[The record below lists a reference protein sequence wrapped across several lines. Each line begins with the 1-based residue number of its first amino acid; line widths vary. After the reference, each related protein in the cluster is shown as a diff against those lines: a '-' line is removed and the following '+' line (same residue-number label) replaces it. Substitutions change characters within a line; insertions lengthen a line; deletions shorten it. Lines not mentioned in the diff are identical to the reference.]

1 MDNMCSYQNC
11 TRKARYFMGWIDNNG
26 EKHWGMVCCKHDRL
40 LGRRNLRQLAGM
52 SVDEAIEFERY
63 PDGREATISS
73 T

>member
-1 MDNMCSYQNC
+1 
-11 TRKARYFMGWIDNNG
+11 MGWIDNNG
-26 EKHWGMVCCKHDRL
+26 EKHWGMVCSKHDRL
-40 LGRRNLRQLAGM
+40 LGRRNLIQLAGM